1 MKSWVLP
8 SRSCSFVALAR
19 RKKDESVFSSIKQVS
34 GLRMIMMCEF
44 TPPKKPPVSCH
55 VDVESVGFTLL
66 QQMLVETCRG
76 VERTTQHTMPTSM
89 KIKLDKIVEINTK

>member
-8 SRSCSFVALAR
+8 TRSCSFVALAR

-44 TPPKKPPVSCH
+44 SLPKKPPVSCH

>member
-19 RKKDESVFSSIKQVS
+19 REKDESVFSSIKQVS

-44 TPPKKPPVSCH
+44 SLPKKATCQLSRGRR
-55 VDVESVGFTLL
+55 VGGIYFIAVNVGGNLPR
-66 QQMLVETCRG
+66 CRAY
-76 VERTTQHTMPTSM
+76 
-89 KIKLDKIVEINTK
+89 NTAYYANKHENKT